1 MEVLNHPELLYD
13 NEMFNNLCRIVD
25 ILPNVKFIV
34 ADELLASL
42 YREENSLVYNP
53 QYSSMFYKFISQNTN
68 IYKIANTTCSCDLK
82 IEFQDNDLYEIFL
95 KLIHQI
101 IIEKKAIKNFYRVC
115 FEKNCSE
122 LSFYCSCHKYKL
134 TGNIINTEIEFIS
147 KNINEIIHE
156 YWPTNID
163 EFNEKFYILLKIF
176 AKLEYNY
183 DFEYIDKDIVFEP
196 SFIRDFIKIYPSKR
210 LICIKQITKK
220 IILPEREAIK
230 DTSLQDEAI
239 KKTNG
244 KIRRFRLEG
253 PDRVHYSY
261 IGNNK
266 YKFLFREITINDH
279 EKGLNK

>member
-13 NEMFNNLCRIVD
+13 NEMFNDLCRIVD